1 MRCKWEAFTGSLRA
15 AAYVRSVRNK
25 EILSGILN
33 HKHNFVSNQKS
44 KHTVWF
50 YILLANA
57 YRKTVWLKKPYGH
70 KKTRE
75 KSLLIVRETKF
86 GFRYVFKRLDFEPIW
101 SGSKKHTCGNSV
113 SLQPLYLFDSQH
125 FNAFFKLPSS
135 KLRHLG
141 PNHDSATVPLY
152 SAKPPWNYS
161 WGFCQ
166 STQLLDEWQK
176 LSTAHMIR
184 LHKKITRESNK
195 EIEWRSHVSYLT
207 L

>member
-1 MRCKWEAFTGSLRA
+1 M
-15 AAYVRSVRNK
+15 
-25 EILSGILN
+25 
-33 HKHNFVSNQKS
+33 
-44 KHTVWF
+44 
-50 YILLANA
+50 
-57 YRKTVWLKKPYGH
+57 
-70 KKTRE
+70 E

-86 GFRYVFKRLDFEPIW
+86 GFRYVFKRLEFEPIW

-141 PNHDSATVPLY
+141 SNHDSATVPVY

-207 L
+207 LQMPPSTPCKTLGNKTVSVSLLFWSSAVCRAEVSDSWEGVHWVLGLIVYVWNKKHYMV